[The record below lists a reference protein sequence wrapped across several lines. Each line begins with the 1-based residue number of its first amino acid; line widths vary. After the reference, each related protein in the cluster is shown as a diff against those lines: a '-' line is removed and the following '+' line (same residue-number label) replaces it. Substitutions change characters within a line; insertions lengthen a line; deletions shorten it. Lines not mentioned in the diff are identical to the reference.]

1 MMGKIGNKVSGLLVK
16 QKDYDKQKY
25 HDNPKSYAYALSFY
39 KLIWLFM
46 IGSFAGYLIET
57 GWYYM
62 IRGHFV
68 NRQGLVIGPLSPI
81 YGAAAVGITVLLYR
95 IRHINAL
102 HIAFFAGLS
111 GGIFEYVCSI
121 FQEKVL
127 GTRSW
132 DYSNMP
138 FNFDGRTSVKFMLIW
153 VILGM
158 IFIRNTYPFLSRYI
172 EKIPDKIGKILAIFI
187 VVFMLFDCGLSLGA
201 TVRQKER
208 RDGIPA
214 TNAIEKFYDS
224 YYTDEKLAKIYTEI
238 RIVDSNGN
246 VVHVN

>member
-1 MMGKIGNKVSGLLVK
+1 MMNKISNKFNVLFK
-16 QKDYDKQKY
+16 NQKDHDKNKY
-25 HDNPKSYAYALSFY
+25 FDNPNSYAYALSVY

-46 IGSFAGYLIET
+46 IGSFAGYLLET

-81 YGAAAVGITVLLYR
+81 YGVAAVGITILLYR

-102 HIAFFAGLS
+102 HIIIFAGLS
-111 GGIFEYVCSI
+111 GGVFEFMCSI
-121 FQEKVL
+121 LQEKVL

-132 DYSNMP
+132 DYIHTP
-138 FNFDGRTSVKFMLIW
+138 FNINGRTCLKFMLIW
-153 VILGM
+153 GILGM

-172 EKIPDKIGKILAIFI
+172 EKIPEKIGKVFAIII

-201 TVRQKER
+201 SLRQKER
-208 RDGIPA
+208 REGIPA
-214 TNAIEKFYDS
+214 TNAIESFFDS
-224 YYTDEKLAKIYTEI
+224 YYTDQKLSEIYTEVK
-238 RIVDSNGN
+238 IVN
-246 VVHVN
+246 